1 MARPVKVIT
10 ASAEVR
16 AELQRRAKAPT
27 SAHRDRFERTSSCY
41 VWKD

>member
-1 MARPVKVIT
+1 MARPVKVVT

-16 AELQRRAKAPT
+16 AELQRRANAPT
-27 SAHRDRFERTSSCY
+27 SAHRDRVRANITCY